1 VRRAIEVIRA
11 RSDRRRAEEQLKEQA
26 ALLDKAQDAIM
37 VRDLEHRIVYWN
49 KSAERIFGWT
59 AAEAVGKNSLELV
72 SRQHG
77 AEFMEALQAVLS
89 KGEWSGEV
97 SQVTKSGGEVIVES
111 RWTLVRDAE
120 GQPKSI
126 LVLSTDITE
135 KKKLEAQFLR
145 AQRLESIGTLASG
158 IAHDLNNI
166 LAPIMMSVNLL
177 QETLTD
183 ERDARLLE
191 TLRSG
196 VQRGAD
202 MVKQILS
209 FTRGQDGARC
219 LINLKHPISEVA
231 RIIRETFPKK
241 IQVQTVIAKNLWTVL
256 ADTTQ
261 IHQVLMNLCVNARD
275 AMPDGGTLLIQTEN
289 LPITAMGSVNS
300 IDPFAP
306 LLLTDPKLD
315 AQPGSYLVLT
325 VADTGTG
332 IPQEIMERIWEPF
345 FTMKPPGQGTGLG
358 LSTVLNIVKAHGGF
372 IRTESEMGKGTRFR
386 IFLPVA
392 ESAVKITEPEP
403 TAAIPAG
410 RGENILVVDDE
421 HAFQEITKA
430 IFNKFGYRV
439 LTASD
444 GTEAVALFAQ
454 HKDDIDLVITDMVM
468 PYLDGPATITA
479 LRRLDPNVRII
490 TSSGLSENET
500 LAHQLANAT
509 FILKPFTTEKL
520 LATVNAVLHSP
531 TPLTH

>member
-1 VRRAIEVIRA
+1 
-11 RSDRRRAEEQLKEQA
+11 
-26 ALLDKAQDAIM
+26 
-37 VRDLEHRIVYWN
+37 
-49 KSAERIFGWT
+49 
-59 AAEAVGKNSLELV
+59 
-72 SRQHG
+72 
-77 AEFMEALQAVLS
+77 
-89 KGEWSGEV
+89 
-97 SQVTKSGGEVIVES
+97 
-111 RWTLVRDAE
+111 
-120 GQPKSI
+120 
-126 LVLSTDITE
+126 
-135 KKKLEAQFLR
+135 
-145 AQRLESIGTLASG
+145 
-158 IAHDLNNI
+158 
-166 LAPIMMSVNLL
+166 
-177 QETLTD
+177 
-183 ERDARLLE
+183 
-191 TLRSG
+191 
-196 VQRGAD
+196 
-202 MVKQILS
+202 
-209 FTRGQDGARC
+209 
-219 LINLKHPISEVA
+219 
-231 RIIRETFPKK
+231 
-241 IQVQTVIAKNLWTVL
+241 
-256 ADTTQ
+256 
-261 IHQVLMNLCVNARD
+261 MNLCVNARD
-275 AMPDGGTLLIQTEN
+275 AMPDGGTLLIQAEN
-289 LPITAMGSVNS
+289 LLLTAMGSVNS
-300 IDPFAP
+300 IEHNYATAP
-306 LLLTDPKLD
+306 LPLTDPKLD

-509 FILKPFTTEKL
+509 FIFKPFTTEKL

-531 TPLTH
+531 TPLTP